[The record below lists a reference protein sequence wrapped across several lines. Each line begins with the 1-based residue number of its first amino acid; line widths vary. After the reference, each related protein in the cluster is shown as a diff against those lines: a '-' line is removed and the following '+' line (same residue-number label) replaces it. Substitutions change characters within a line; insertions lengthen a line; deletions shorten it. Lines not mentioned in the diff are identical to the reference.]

1 MKNNPPLLKLKTI
14 REKRGLT
21 VREISKILNISK
33 SMYSYI
39 ENGKKR
45 LTYDM
50 AVSIGDIL
58 GICPNDLF
66 LEDFKDFFKINYI

>member
-1 MKNNPPLLKLKTI
+1 MKNNPPLLKLKSI

-21 VREISKILNISK
+21 VREISKILKISK

-58 GICPNDLF
+58 DLSTNDLF
-66 LEDFKDFFKINYI
+66 LEDFKDFFKPNYI